1 MYRWYMIGEKKNYTC
16 IIICI
21 NFAQGAEV
29 VREDLIDDIAKESG
43 PYQPPEKILRR
54 SDMATDFS
62 TPQQRI
68 IKPNE

>member
-1 MYRWYMIGEKKNYTC
+1 M
-16 IIICI
+16 
-21 NFAQGAEV
+21 

-43 PYQPPEKILRR
+43 PYQPPKKILRR

-62 TPQQRI
+62 APQQRI